1 MNDPITLAATQ
12 DDDRRELPDTT
23 GAATTTGAEP
33 IRTLLETAGTCRPL
47 EEVAELVGLLKDTGQ
62 SPDHGH
68 QTLRAAAVGRPVQDV
83 ALLVGILGTGE
94 DDRPS
99 DPSAPSDP
107 SDPEQTA
114 RAGEVPEAPETP
126 EAVEATPAVRSAHP
140 ASVARPASPARRA
153 DPAGQRPVA
162 PPARYEQRNEPLFEE
177 PYDEPYDD
185 EPYESSEQYRRRPY
199 GRTANGAPA
208 ARAGSGA
215 LRHVLRRPVAAALLL
230 CGVLH
235 LPGDLTALPS
245 QTPTA
250 LLPLL
255 ATVLCLGLGAL
266 LAVRDTAA
274 AWRAGAAGAV
284 AVVALHVVGAVA
296 GFDPLEGAAS
306 VSLAWAGA
314 TAVFCAAAAAV
325 LAGLALLNRSPQARA
340 GAGG

>member
-23 GAATTTGAEP
+23 GAATATSAEP

-99 DPSAPSDP
+99 APSAPSAQSDP
-107 SDPEQTA
+107 SAPEQTA
-114 RAGEVPEAPETP
+114 RAGEVPEAPEAP
-126 EAVEATPAVRSAHP
+126 EATPAVRS
-140 ASVARPASPARRA
+140 ARPASPARRA

-162 PPARYEQRNEPLFEE
+162 PQARYEQRNEPLFEE

-306 VSLAWAGA
+306 ASLAWAGA